1 MFHFVV
7 IVYGMKP
14 LYVGNVP
21 ISGMVCPSV
30 DRPFLVE
37 VCPVHLWLG
46 LTLVS
51 RMQGLLE
58 GIP

>member
-1 MFHFVV
+1 M
-7 IVYGMKP
+7 
-14 LYVGNVP
+14 P
-21 ISGMVCPSV
+21 ISEMVCPSV

-37 VCPVHLWLG
+37 VCPVHFWLG